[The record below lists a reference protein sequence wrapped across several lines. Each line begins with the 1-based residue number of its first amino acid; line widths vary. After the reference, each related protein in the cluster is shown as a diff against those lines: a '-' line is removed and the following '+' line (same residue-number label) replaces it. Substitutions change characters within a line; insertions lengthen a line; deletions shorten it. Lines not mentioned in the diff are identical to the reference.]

1 MTSRQTVIHFN
12 HSKSLLSDLSSI
24 QTDHWSPT
32 VMGTIPVGKFL
43 LGHDFYKNFSRNM
56 TVLILLYL
64 IRRLRMMKDV
74 PILTTFF

>member
-56 TVLILLYL
+56 TVLI
-64 IRRLRMMKDV
+64 RRLRMMKDV

>member
-43 LGHDFYKNFSRNM
+43 LGHDFYKNYSRNM
-56 TVLILLYL
+56 TVL